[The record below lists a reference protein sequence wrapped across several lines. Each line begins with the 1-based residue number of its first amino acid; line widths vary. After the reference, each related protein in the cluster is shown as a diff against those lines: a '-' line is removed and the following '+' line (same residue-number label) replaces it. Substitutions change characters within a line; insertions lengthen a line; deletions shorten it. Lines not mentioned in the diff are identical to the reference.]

1 MNITNFKNDYFPQ
14 LVKSTFIN
22 NYEYYKI
29 DGGKDLSLKQYL
41 NIITLPLPNLI
52 NKKKKET
59 YNFKI
64 HLSIDISFIFTDGTD
79 EIYTLY
85 VRSDAKKFKTD
96 SYTSRITNKLT
107 NSILKNYYELLTDNP
122 GLTFDSILL

>member
-29 DGGKDLSLKQYL
+29 DGDKDLSLKQYL
-41 NIITLPLPNLI
+41 NMITLPLSNLI

-59 YNFKI
+59 YDFKI
-64 HLSIDISFIFTDGTD
+64 QLSIGINFIFTDGTD

-107 NSILKNYYELLTDNP
+107 NSILKNYYELLTGNP